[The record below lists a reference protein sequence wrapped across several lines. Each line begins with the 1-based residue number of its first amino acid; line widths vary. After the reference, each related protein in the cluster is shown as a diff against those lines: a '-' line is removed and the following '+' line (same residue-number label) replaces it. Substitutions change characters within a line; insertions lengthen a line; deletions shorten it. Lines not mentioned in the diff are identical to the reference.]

1 MKKKVLAIVLVA
13 VLCVGLLAG
22 CGKDP
27 APSTSGGSN
36 VSGDPVELSVW
47 VPVYQFA
54 EDGISDAD
62 FWNEKF
68 DAFEA
73 EHNCVINVEIQT
85 WADYRDLHRHALR
98 RRRGSRRG
106 VRHRDLRPH

>member
-47 VPVYQFA
+47 VPV
-54 EDGISDAD
+54 
-62 FWNEKF
+62 
-68 DAFEA
+68 
-73 EHNCVINVEIQT
+73 
-85 WADYRDLHRHALR
+85 
-98 RRRGSRRG
+98 
-106 VRHRDLRPH
+106 

>member
-22 CGKDP
+22 CGEDP

-85 WADYRDLHRHALR
+85 WADYATNIYFLVKKENTNYC
-98 RRRGSRRG
+98 S
-106 VRHRDLRPH
+106 